1 MFFGCSELKSV
12 FLLQGHDSVYNV
24 SFQVLIISVRITVDF
39 QNFVVTV
46 MV

>member
-1 MFFGCSELKSV
+1 LFGCSELKSV
-12 FLLQGHDSVYNV
+12 FLLQGNDCVYNM
-24 SFQVLIISVRITVDF
+24 SFRVLIISVRITVDF